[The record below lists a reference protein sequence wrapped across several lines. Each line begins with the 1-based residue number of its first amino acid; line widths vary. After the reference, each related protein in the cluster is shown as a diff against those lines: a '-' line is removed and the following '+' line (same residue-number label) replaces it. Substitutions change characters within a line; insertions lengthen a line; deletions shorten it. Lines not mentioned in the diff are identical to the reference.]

1 MSCRI
6 LFLSVVIQLMLSGCF
21 SSRVKEPQDKITT
34 LRRNE
39 SRSVKAES
47 IRGVRARLLRKT
59 GRTANFSLVCDGRF
73 FVKSARERIVERAGR
88 CEKAF
93 GFFPGF
99 YSMSESADG
108 NNYAKGVAMCG
119 WIVLENAATAFVPTF
134 FSLFYGPFSE
144 YFNGGETMLGS
155 ITSQGLV
162 GCYKWRRFYP
172 WREEFSERES
182 GEENVDTYV
191 LSGYTISSGGK
202 TYACEADEKSIPIPV
217 RANEGSIEVEIVSV
231 PELGGDLGR
240 SIDSLVGCK
249 LVVFVENEK

>member
-1 MSCRI
+1 
-6 LFLSVVIQLMLSGCF
+6 
-21 SSRVKEPQDKITT
+21 
-34 LRRNE
+34 
-39 SRSVKAES
+39 
-47 IRGVRARLLRKT
+47 
-59 GRTANFSLVCDGRF
+59 
-73 FVKSARERIVERAGR
+73 
-88 CEKAF
+88 
-93 GFFPGF
+93 
-99 YSMSESADG
+99 
-108 NNYAKGVAMCG
+108 
-119 WIVLENAATAFVPTF
+119 
-134 FSLFYGPFSE
+134 
-144 YFNGGETMLGS
+144 MLGS

>member
-144 YFNGGETMLGS
+144 YFNGGRQCSEALPRRDLWAVTNGVGS
-155 ITSQGLV
+155 IRGARSSANGNLARKTSILT
-162 GCYKWRRFYP
+162 CCPAIRFLRAGKP
-172 WREEFSERES
+172 MPARPTRSRFRFPSER
-182 GEENVDTYV
+182 T
-191 LSGYTISSGGK
+191 K
-202 TYACEADEKSIPIPV
+202 A
-217 RANEGSIEVEIVSV
+217 VS
-231 PELGGDLGR
+231 R
-240 SIDSLVGCK
+240 WK
-249 LVVFVENEK
+249 